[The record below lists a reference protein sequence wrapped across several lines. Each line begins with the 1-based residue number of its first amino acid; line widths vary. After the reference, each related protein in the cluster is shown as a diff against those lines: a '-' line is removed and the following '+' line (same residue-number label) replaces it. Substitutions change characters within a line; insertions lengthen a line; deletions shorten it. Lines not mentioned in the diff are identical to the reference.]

1 MKDELEKKSWVQ
13 LNSKSHSV
21 YGIFHKNARVYTE
34 FFIKTFFSFF
44 SNSFRTWRMNSKK
57 KVEFNWTRN
66 KNAKKIGQ
74 NSAGEKYWSSA
85 GWTQILEKN
94 LSSAGWTQIFKQF
107 PNAWRL
113 LSAALLE
120 RWPQL
125 CRVKITFT
133 KLLTN
138 RFVST
143 TKNSMKYVVN
153 WTPLRIRVRSRTN
166 PTFSQMCILGLVN
179 FYFRIPASI

>member
-1 MKDELEKKSWVQ
+1 METKEFKWALAFYLSCAHGRAPPLATRQ
-13 LNSKSHSV
+13 SV
-21 YGIFHKNARVYTE
+21 YGIFQ
-34 FFIKTFFSFF
+34 
-44 SNSFRTWRMNSKK
+44 KK
-57 KVEFNWTRN
+57 KFFFEFILPVEFNWTRN
-66 KNAKKIGQ
+66 KNAKKYGQ
-74 NSAGEKYWSSA
+74 NSAREKYWSSA
-85 GWTQILEKN
+85 SWTQIL
-94 LSSAGWTQIFKQF
+94 KQF
-107 PNAWRL
+107 PSAWRL

-166 PTFSQMCILGLVN
+166 PTFSQICILGLVN